1 MTATV
6 TNSGFASKGDAT
18 EVRNYPFYNADGSF
32 NFDNYKD
39 ALELQKK
46 LSCEFNLCASSIMQ
60 AFILAVG
67 AYKQYKM
74 YDQQGDMYE
83 AQKKYLDETREI
95 MKDNYNSLFKPQYQ
109 AATGHL
115 WGYVNNWGKGVIE
128 TAAACG
134 TRICEYVRDP
144 EVFNRAMAQVPSFVN
159 KAKRIGMRS
168 LKRGQVGACCD
179 NEFRFGA
186 LQAGLMTKA
195 LNLAERYEDDKALR
209 WNQFY
214 WGRMSGAAAMAG
226 NQYSVAANLVNGA
239 ASGVSNVVG
248 QMGQSVNSGVGLAQ
262 MGMNAL
268 DNKAGFWG
276 GLGGLAGMMAGQQG
290 GSQSVAPSSGM
301 FGGGAPTI
309 GGTPSTGNFGG
320 ASSYTAWTLSPSY
333 QGTVGGTTQGGL
345 GSGTYGLY
353 SDNYTGY

>member
-18 EVRNYPFYNADGSF
+18 EVRNYPFYDANGAF
-32 NFDNYKD
+32 NYKQYSD
-39 ALELQKK
+39 ALALQKK

-109 AATGHL
+109 ASTGHL

-134 TRICEYVRDP
+134 TRICEYVRDQ

-168 LKRGQVGACCD
+168 LKRGQVGICCD

-226 NQYSVAANLVNGA
+226 NQYSTAANLVNGA
-239 ASGVSNVVG
+239 SSGVSSVVG
-248 QMGQSVNSGVGLAQ
+248 QMGQSVNSGAQ
-262 MGMNAL
+262 VAQLGMNAL
-268 DNKAGFWG
+268 DSKAGFWG

-301 FGGGAPTI
+301 FGGSQPTI
-309 GGTPSTGNFGG
+309 GGTPSSGNFGG
-320 ASSYTAWTLSPSY
+320 MGTSQWMANPINSQQGMGPPQDSSSMIN
-333 QGTVGGTTQGGL
+333 GFF
-345 GSGTYGLY
+345 
-353 SDNYTGY
+353 

>member
-6 TNSGFASKGDAT
+6 TNSGFSSKGDAT
-18 EVRNYPFYNADGSF
+18 EVRNYPFYKADGGF
-32 NFDNYKD
+32 NYDEYKK

-46 LSCEFNLCASSIMQ
+46 LSCEFSLCASTIMQ
-60 AFILAVG
+60 ALILAVG

-95 MKDNYNSLFKPQYQ
+95 MKDNYYGLFKPQYQ
-109 AATGHL
+109 ASTGHL

-134 TRICEYVRDP
+134 TSICEYVRDQ

-186 LQAGLMTKA
+186 LQAGLLTKA

-214 WGRMSGAAAMAG
+214 WGRMRDSAGLAG
-226 NQYSVAANLVNGA
+226 NQYAIAANLVSGA
-239 ASGVSNVVG
+239 ASGVSSVVG
-248 QMGQSVNSGVGLAQ
+248 QIGQSVSAGAQ
-262 MGMNAL
+262 VAQLGMSAL

-276 GLGGLAGMMAGQQG
+276 GLGGMAGMMMGQQG
-290 GSQSVAPSSGM
+290 GSGSVTPSSGM
-301 FGGGAPTI
+301 FDSGVPTTSAMSSGSSGGI
-309 GGTPSTGNFGG
+309 GSY
-320 ASSYTAWTLSPSY
+320 ASPWMVSPAA
-333 QGTVGGTTQGGL
+333 QGMGPEQNSSSIINGL
-345 GSGTYGLY
+345 F
-353 SDNYTGY
+353 

>member
-1 MTATV
+1 MPVPGTITPDLKAYYEGTIIPINEKAVAAQAKEQTAIQKAWIAYDKEK
-6 TNSGFASKGDAT
+6 S
-18 EVRNYPFYNADGSF
+18 SF
-32 NFDNYKD
+32 WTTFSTGV
-39 ALELQKK
+39 LTL
-46 LSCEFNLCASSIMQ
+46 L
-60 AFILAVG
+60 G
-67 AYKQYKM
+67 AYKQYEM
-74 YDQQGDMYE
+74 YKQMGDMYE
-83 AQKKYLDETREI
+83 AQKEYLDETREI

-109 AATGHL
+109 ASTGHL

-214 WGRMSGAAAMAG
+214 WGRMSSAAAMADS
-226 NQYSVAANLVNGA
+226 QYKNAISLVTGA
-239 ASGVSNVVG
+239 STGLTNIVSN
-248 QMGQSVNSGVGLAQ
+248 MGQSVTQGSQVSEL
-262 MGMNAL
+262 GMNAL
-268 DNKAGFWG
+268 GNKANFWG
-276 GLGGLAGMMAGQQG
+276 GLSGTAGMFMGNQA
-290 GSQSVAPSSGM
+290 GSQSMSPLSGI
-301 FGGGAPTI
+301 FGGGSPTTSS
-309 GGTPSTGNFGG
+309 GSNQWLPSQIDMSQGMGPPQD
-320 ASSYTAWTLSPSY
+320 SSSIIN
-333 QGTVGGTTQGGL
+333 GF
-345 GSGTYGLY
+345 
-353 SDNYTGY
+353 

>member
-18 EVRNYPFYNADGSF
+18 EVRNYPFYKADGSF
-32 NFDNYKD
+32 DYKQYSD

-46 LSCEFNLCASSIMQ
+46 LSCEFNFCASSIMQ

-95 MKDNYNSLFKPQYQ
+95 MKDNYYSLFKPQYQ
-109 AATGHL
+109 ASTGHL

-134 TRICEYVRDP
+134 TKICEYTRDSN
-144 EVFNRAMAQVPSFVN
+144 VFNRAMAQVPSFVN

-168 LKRGQVGACCD
+168 LKRGQVGICCD
-179 NEFRFGA
+179 NDFRFGA
-186 LQAGLMTKA
+186 LQAGLLTKA
-195 LNLAERYEDDKALR
+195 LNLAERYEDDKYLKFST
-209 WNQFY
+209 FY
-214 WGRMSGAAAMAG
+214 WGRMAQSAG
-226 NQYSVAANLVNGA
+226 FAINQYTNAANLVTGA
-239 ASGVSNVVG
+239 SSGVSNVV
-248 QMGQSVNSGVGLAQ
+248 QSMGSSVTQGAQ
-262 MGMNAL
+262 VAQLGMSAL

-276 GLGGLAGMMAGQQG
+276 GLGGLSGMMAGQQG
-290 GSQSVAPSSGM
+290 GSGSVAPSSGM

-309 GGTPSTGNFGG
+309 GGQPSSGNFGG
-320 ASSYTAWTLSPSY
+320 M
-333 QGTVGGTTQGGL
+333 GTGQWMANPIDTTQGMGPPQSSSSMIN
-345 GSGTYGLY
+345 GFF
-353 SDNYTGY
+353 